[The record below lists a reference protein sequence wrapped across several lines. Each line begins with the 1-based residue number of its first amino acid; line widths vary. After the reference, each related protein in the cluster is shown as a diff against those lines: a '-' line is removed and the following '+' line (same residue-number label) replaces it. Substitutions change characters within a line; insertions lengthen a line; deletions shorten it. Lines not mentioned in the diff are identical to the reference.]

1 MIGTGERARAT
12 ASLRDLGAAVS
23 ANIEEGPER
32 SVATSDGEDRDPRE
46 IVGAIGARLGPV
58 TGEPHHQ
65 RTASD
70 EFLLLPFV
78 ALRAGV
84 GRDIVAP
91 RRISQRGCLGVDVVE
106 QLLEKTD
113 FDRSVH
119 ALPASTVQYRV
130 HHPPLRDD
138 LQRYDLLPTKRGRL
152 MLVLSRA
159 IWSDQ
164 PRSRSRVTP

>member
-1 MIGTGERARAT
+1 MVGTGERARAA
-12 ASLRDLGAAVS
+12 ASLRYLGTAGS

-32 SVATSDGEDRDPRE
+32 SVASPDGEDRDARE
-46 IVGAIGARLGPV
+46 IVGAIGAWLGPV

-70 EFLLLPFV
+70 EYLLLPFV

-84 GRDIVAP
+84 GRDIIAP
-91 RRISQRGCLGVDVVE
+91 RRIGQRGRLGVDVVE

-119 ALPASTVQYRV
+119 ALPASTVAYRV
-130 HHPPLRDD
+130 HHPPLQDY
-138 LQRYDLLPTKRGRL
+138 LQRYDCC
-152 MLVLSRA
+152 RA
-159 IWSDQ
+159 NAGDLCWF
-164 PRSRSRVTP
+164 